1 MTNIVWSEYL
11 KLGILSMNNAKMHYF
26 EKEDILHLMV
36 SDEPEANSVEISPN
50 ITAELNDVGELIGI
64 EIINASSFLRDS
76 ILESV
81 QGKLLNLAIR

>member
-1 MTNIVWSEYL
+1 
-11 KLGILSMNNAKMHYF
+11 
-26 EKEDILHLMV
+26 MV

-50 ITAELNDVGELIGI
+50 IAAELNDEGELIGI
-64 EIINASSFLRDS
+64 EIIDASSFLRDS